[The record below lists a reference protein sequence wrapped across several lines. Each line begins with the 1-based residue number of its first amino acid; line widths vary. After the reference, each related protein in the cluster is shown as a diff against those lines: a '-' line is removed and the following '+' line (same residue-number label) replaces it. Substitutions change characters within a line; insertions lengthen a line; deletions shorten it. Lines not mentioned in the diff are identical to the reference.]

1 MPLSPR
7 LRWKLDRYREQLQ
20 HVFGGKRRENG
31 RPKLCPACGTL
42 VGSSATRC
50 HQCGASLT
58 FSLAAASKS
67 LGRLMPAT
75 SPATYGILS
84 LCCLIYGASLIA
96 TMRGGGVAPPTGG
109 LSGILNFG
117 AIDGRVL
124 LQLGASLPLAVNL
137 AQPWRFAAA
146 VFLHAS
152 ILHIGFN
159 MWVLMDIG
167 PAVEELYGSA
177 RYLFLFVATGIGGYI
192 LSSFFGHFSVGAS
205 GALLGLIGALFAMTL
220 DRRSASM
227 QMLRGQMIRWLIY
240 IVIWGLFFPGV
251 DNMAHL
257 GGAICGFLLGRIMA
271 ARPPASPEE
280 RKRAYLLGWGAALV
294 VAASF
299 AFVVYGISTHAP
311 QPM

>member
-1 MPLSPR
+1 LPLSPR
-7 LRWKLDRYREQLQ
+7 LRWKLNQYREQMK
-20 HVFGGKRRENG
+20 HIFGGTRKEG
-31 RPKLCPACGTL
+31 ARPKLCPACGTL
-42 VGSSATRC
+42 VGSTATRC

-58 FSLAAASKS
+58 FSLAAASRS

-96 TMRGGGVAPPTGG
+96 TMRVSGFAPPSGGG
-109 LSGILNFG
+109 LSALLDFG
-117 AIDGRVL
+117 AINNRVL
-124 LQLGASLPLAVNL
+124 LQLGASLPLPVNL
-137 AQPWRFAAA
+137 AQPWRFVTAI
-146 VFLHAS
+146 FLHAS
-152 ILHIGFN
+152 LLHIGFN

-167 PAVEELYGSA
+167 PMVEEFYGSA
-177 RYLFLFVATGIGGYI
+177 RYLFLFVITGIGGYV
-192 LSSFFGHFSVGAS
+192 LSSFFEHFSIGAS

-220 DRRSASM
+220 GRHTSSM

-257 GGAICGFLLGRIMA
+257 GGAICGFALGRIMVD
-271 ARPPASPEE
+271 RPPSSAEE
-280 RKRAYLLGWGAALV
+280 RQRAYVLGWAAALAV
-294 VAASF
+294 VASF
-299 AFVVYGISTHAP
+299 AVVVYGIASH